1 MLGEDNCCASTADL
15 SLQRSGRSGRNKE
28 TRKRTQEATRG
39 DIKFGLEFIEMLIAT
54 LTGREMH
61 EIPCEERIGQRH
73 VGVNTGGGERV
84 TVEVNTLFEIASF
97 GNTPIA
103 RQGMMTNIG
112 EE

>member
-15 SLQRSGRSGRNKE
+15 SLQRCGRSGRNKE

-84 TVEVNTLFEIASF
+84 PEEVNTLFQRPAV
-97 GNTPIA
+97 GNTPIDRA
-103 RQGMMTNIG
+103 GMRAN
-112 EE
+112 